1 MPQSLGQDY
10 ASCGDQHTGM
20 SQDMENLFGRTSS
33 NENLNG
39 WADNYDPK
47 EDHSDDSGGEEME
60 KETNNETA
68 KGRRSSRRKAGQD
81 AAAKMSASAKKDDK
95 LKQTLDIVEEEDEG
109 ETKKG
114 KRKRGGDDS
123 DRDFVVAATAVEE
136 EASKRKVKKMLLDLD
151 KLKRFTE
158 SNSQV
163 MKTEATPP
171 ENKTHMMGVLVTREG
186 NTFPVCSFIY
196 NAALPEHKSQVESKV
211 ETTSNMWRASGGVES
226 VEVFSQ
232 EVKCDKAVTVIVGIT
247 ERFVNQPK
255 PKA

>member
-20 SQDMENLFGRTSS
+20 TQDMDNFSFGRTSS
-33 NENLNG
+33 NENLPG
-39 WADNYDPK
+39 WQNEWHPDQDK
-47 EDHSDDSGGEEME
+47 SDDSGGEE
-60 KETNNETA
+60 NETT
-68 KGRRSSRRKAGQD
+68 KERRSSRKAGRD
-81 AAAKMSASAKKDDK
+81 AAAKMSASTKKDDK
-95 LKQTLDIVEEEDEG
+95 LKRTLDIVEEEEEG

-114 KRKRGGDDS
+114 KRKRGGDDP
-123 DRDFVVAATAVEE
+123 DGDFVVAAEAKE
-136 EASKRKVKKMLLDLD
+136 EAPKRKVKKMLLDLD